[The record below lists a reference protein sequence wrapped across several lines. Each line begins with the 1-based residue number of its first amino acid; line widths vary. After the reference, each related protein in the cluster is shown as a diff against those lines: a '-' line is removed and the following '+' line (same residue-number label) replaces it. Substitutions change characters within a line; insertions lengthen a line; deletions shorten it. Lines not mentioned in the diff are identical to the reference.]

1 MLDPESIIFKA
12 QKGHFQIRGTFVL
25 YDGTFIAYSKDLEEL
40 LKSNRD
46 NDAAPAVP
54 YSEDSEEWKAYLSL
68 IEGADH
74 ILHPVGYFGHNRE
87 MELKTIERA
96 KSIFKNLKDECKP
109 KSPDKKKEAKKLALL
124 KEEEGRRAESAEKRT
139 YLRNRMKYEKK
150 SSSNIYL
157 KKVEEFADRYLSH
170 LTDVEEIWMLSNE
183 QAIWKEE
190 FKKHGDILVAKN
202 ELFKRI
208 RKAGKEDPMFMD
220 KIKDY
225 ILAGEI
231 KAALSYCRN
240 VNTPSARMI
249 EKGIS
254 RLGRPV
260 SDVQAAIENVGNIEV
275 AKLEKGL
282 TIMATIA
289 AGAPMIGFL
298 GTVTGM
304 VRAFFEMANAGNNID
319 ITLLSGGIYEAMIT
333 TVGGL
338 IVGIIAMFAY
348 NYLVTLVDGV
358 VNKMEAKTMA
368 FMDLLNE
375 PC

>member
-1 MLDPESIIFKA
+1 MSLLMMLA
-12 QKGHFQIRGTFVL
+12 QVGTNLADSLATENPVL
-25 YDGTFIAYSKDLEEL
+25 T
-40 LKSNRD
+40 
-46 NDAAPAVP
+46 PA
-54 YSEDSEEWKAYLSL
+54 
-68 IEGADH
+68 
-74 ILHPVGYFGHNRE
+74 
-87 MELKTIERA
+87 TT
-96 KSIFKNLKDECKP
+96 
-109 KSPDKKKEAKKLALL
+109 
-124 KEEEGRRAESAEKRT
+124 AESMNMFDMAVKGGWIMIVLAALSVLCFYILFER
-139 YLRNRMKYEKK
+139 
-150 SSSNIYL
+150 IY
-157 KKVEEFADRYLSH
+157 V
-170 LTDVEEIWMLSNE
+170 
-183 QAIWKEE
+183 
-190 FKKHGDILVAKN
+190 
-202 ELFKRI
+202 I
-208 RKAGKEDPMFMD
+208 RKAGKEDPLFMD

-225 ILAGEI
+225 ILSGEI
-231 KAALSYCRN
+231 KSALNYCKTM
-240 VNTPSARMI
+240 NTPSARMI

-260 SDVQAAIENVGNIEV
+260 NDVQAAIENVGNMEV

-289 AGAPMIGFL
+289 GGAPMIGFL

-375 PC
+375 PAKK